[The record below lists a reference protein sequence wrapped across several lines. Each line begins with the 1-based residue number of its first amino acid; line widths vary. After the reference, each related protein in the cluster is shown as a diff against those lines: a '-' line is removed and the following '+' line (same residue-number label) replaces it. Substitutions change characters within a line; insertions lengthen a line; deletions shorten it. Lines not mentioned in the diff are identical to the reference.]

1 MNFFKYTF
9 NGVTFTF
16 NSNVSKK
23 NPYTGNCS
31 SNEIYINFTWK
42 SRDFF
47 NLKFV

>member
-23 NPYTGNCS
+23 NHTQVIAPQMKFTLISRGNHVTFL
-31 SNEIYINFTWK
+31 I
-42 SRDFF
+42 
-47 NLKFV
+47 